1 VARRHAGVGVHRI
14 AKRMA
19 YRYYRLAKK
28 RWQRGQRA
36 EAREAIREATS
47 LCPFY
52 RKYWFYEFRWGLS
65 VGADEQREAALKE
78 IYHCR
83 VVQYF
88 SLELEAM
95 V

>member
-1 VARRHAGVGVHRI
+1 VWPAAKQELGVHRI

-52 RKYWFYEFRWGLS
+52 MKYWFYQFRWGLTA
-65 VGADEQREAALKE
+65 GADEAAGKL
-78 IYHCR
+78 
-83 VVQYF
+83 
-88 SLELEAM
+88 L
-95 V
+95 